1 MENYYKFYI
10 NITKYSDDRINEL
23 QIYVFE
29 FFTAIF
35 SLIITIINLISIL
48 IICIQ
53 NGKFNIIRKIQLTL
67 CITFIGIEIRF
78 YPIKLDDK
86 FNKIQNCIC
95 LSFSMLSNYYQYIYS
110 FIAYKLFTS
119 PEDLL
124 LKYSIFKIY
133 FFPIILLIILNI
145 FLIIDGYLNSQVRLN
160 SYLDLSIPSQFF
172 FFISRFIFFLLN
184 IIYIYILL
192 KKIKN
197 ISNIAIPI
205 DKNFAKKKYAIYKR
219 ILTWYIIGMCIVVMP
234 YLLLFYIKITPDQNL
249 LTNYYFLLFFFGIES
264 TSGFIYWVIYIYN
277 RNLIK
282 RILIVFCCKKESEYL
297 NDFIEEKRIYE
308 DSVKSIIP
316 SNQTIDLSYLTSSIN
331 EEENKKPIKEEPK
344 EHIPDSLT
352 EDETL

>member
-1 MENYYKFYI
+1 MEKYYKFYI
-10 NITKYSDDRINEL
+10 NITKYTDRISEL
-23 QIYVFE
+23 QIYAFE
-29 FFTAIF
+29 YFSAIF
-35 SLIITIINLISIL
+35 SIIITIINLISIL
-48 IICIQ
+48 IICFQ
-53 NGKFNIIRKIQLTL
+53 KGKFNIIRKIQLIL

-86 FNKIQNCIC
+86 FNIIQNCAC

-133 FFPIILLIILNI
+133 YFPIILLIILNI
-145 FLIIDGYLNSQVRLN
+145 FLNTDDKLNFKFYLH
-160 SYLDLSIPSQFF
+160 SYLDLSLPSQYF
-172 FFISRFIFFLLN
+172 FFISRIIFFLLK

-219 ILTWYIIGMCIVVMP
+219 VLTWYIIGMCIVVMP
-234 YLLLFYIKITPDQNL
+234 YLLLYYIKRTDNQKFL
-249 LTNYYFLLFFFGIES
+249 KSYYFLLFFFGIEC

-282 RILIVFCCKKESEYL
+282 RFLIVFCCKKESEYI

-308 DSVKSIIP
+308 DSVKSIIT
-316 SNQTIDLSYLTSSIN
+316 SSQTIDLSFLTSSIN
-331 EEENKKPIKEEPK
+331 EEENKKPIKEEPP
-344 EHIPDSLT
+344 EHIPESLT